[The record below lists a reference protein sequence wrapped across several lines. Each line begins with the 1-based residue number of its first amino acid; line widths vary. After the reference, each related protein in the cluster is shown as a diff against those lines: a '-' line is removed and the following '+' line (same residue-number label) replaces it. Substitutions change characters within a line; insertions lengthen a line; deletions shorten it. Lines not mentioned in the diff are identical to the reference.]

1 MNDRVEH
8 WLSEQQAQGRPL
20 LLVIDSLAEPA
31 PLPRLFS
38 ADLVHSYANLYQ
50 GTEVEE
56 MAGVAPWLIL
66 LNELNFTQLRSL
78 TDAPEQNW
86 GWLASADHADMAAL
100 TQHWQARIFADEQGQ
115 RSLYRFQDNRIIA
128 RHLGEL
134 DASQRPLLL
143 GPMSSALCWDSQD
156 WQWFDNELPGEYRE
170 PFEKPW
176 LSIPE
181 PEQVQ
186 SAVAHHNLELWLWQ
200 THTQATTRLAETQV
214 VSDWLDN
221 QLDKAKEWHWHG
233 EPQLHFLLRYQL
245 DPELANHPAWPPTA
259 RETPEAHYS
268 RVSSTLASSLSAR
281 DRTDDCSHLFP

>member
-8 WLSEQQAQGRPL
+8 WLGEQQAQGRPL
-20 LLVIDSLAEPA
+20 LLVIDSLAEPTQ
-31 PLPRLFS
+31 LPSLFS
-38 ADLVHSYANLYQ
+38 TDLVHSYANLYQ
-50 GTEVEE
+50 GTEVDE
-56 MAGVAPWLIL
+56 MAGAAPWLIL

-143 GPMSSALCWDSQD
+143 GPLASVLCWDGQD

-186 SAVAHHNLELWLWQ
+186 RAVAHHNLELWLWQ

-214 VSDWLDN
+214 VSDWLDH
-221 QLDKAKEWHWHG
+221 QLDKAKEWRWHS

-245 DPELANHPAWPPTA
+245 DPELADHSAWQPTA

-268 RVSSTLASSLSAR
+268 RVSSTLASSLSAQ
-281 DRTDDCSHLFP
+281 D

>member
-8 WLSEQQAQGRPL
+8 WLGEQQAQGRPL
-20 LLVIDSLAEPA
+20 LLVIDSLAEPT
-31 PLPRLFS
+31 PLPSLFS
-38 ADLVHSYANLYQ
+38 TGLVHSYANIYQ
-50 GTEVEE
+50 GTEVDE
-56 MAGVAPWLIL
+56 MADAAPWLIL

-78 TDAPEQNW
+78 TDAPGQNW
-86 GWLASADHADMAAL
+86 GWLASVDHADMAAL

-143 GPMSSALCWDSQD
+143 GPMTSALCWDGQD

-186 SAVAHHNLELWLWQ
+186 RAVAHHNLELWLWQ

-214 VSDWLDN
+214 VSDWLDH

-268 RVSSTLASSLSAR
+268 RVSSTLASSLSA
-281 DRTDDCSHLFP
+281 

>member
-20 LLVIDSLAEPA
+20 LLVIDSLAEPT
-31 PLPRLFS
+31 PLPSLFS
-38 ADLVHSYANLYQ
+38 TDLVHSYANIYQ
-50 GTEVEE
+50 GTEVDE
-56 MAGVAPWLIL
+56 MADAAPWLIL

-86 GWLASADHADMAAL
+86 GWLASVDHADMAAL

-143 GPMSSALCWDSQD
+143 GPMTSALCWDGQD

-186 SAVAHHNLELWLWQ
+186 RAVAHHNLELWLWQ

-214 VSDWLDN
+214 VSAWLDH

-245 DPELANHPAWPPTA
+245 DPELANHPAWRPA
-259 RETPEAHYS
+259 EQETPEAHYS
-268 RVSSTLASSLSAR
+268 RVRSVLTSSHSAR
-281 DRTDDCSHLFP
+281 D

>member
-1 MNDRVEH
+1 MNDRIEH
-8 WLSEQQAQGRPL
+8 WLSEQQAQGRQL

-50 GTEVEE
+50 GTEVAE
-56 MAGVAPWLIL
+56 MAEVGPWLVM
-66 LNELNFTQLRSL
+66 LNEQNLMQLGSL

-86 GWLASADHADMAAL
+86 GWLASTDNADMAAL
-100 TQHWQARIFADEQGQ
+100 ARHWQDRMLADDQGQ
-115 RSLYRFQDNRIIA
+115 RSLYRFQDNRIVA

-143 GPMSSALCWDSQD
+143 GPLASALCWDGQD
-156 WQWFDNELPGEYRE
+156 WQWFDNEQPGEYRE

-186 SAVAHHNLELWLWQ
+186 RTVAHHNLELWLWQ
-200 THTQATTRLAETQV
+200 NHTQATTRLAETRV
-214 VSDWLDN
+214 VSDWLDH
-221 QLDKAKEWHWHG
+221 QLDKAKEWQWHS

-245 DPELANHPAWPPTA
+245 DPALADHPAWRPTG
-259 RETPEAHYS
+259 REIPEAHYS
-268 RVSSTLASSLSAR
+268 RVSSVLTSSHSAR
-281 DRTDDCSHLFP
+281 D

>member
-8 WLSEQQAQGRPL
+8 WLSEQQAQSRPL
-20 LLVIDSLAEPA
+20 LLVIDSLAEPT
-31 PLPRLFS
+31 PLPSLFS
-38 ADLVHSYANLYQ
+38 TDLVHSYANLYK
-50 GTEVEE
+50 GTEVDE
-56 MAGVAPWLIL
+56 MAGAAPWLIL

-86 GWLASADHADMAAL
+86 GWLASVDHADMAAL

-143 GPMSSALCWDSQD
+143 GPLASVLCWDGQD
-156 WQWFDNELPGEYRE
+156 WQWFDNDLPGEYRE

-186 SAVAHHNLELWLWQ
+186 RAVAHHNLELWLWQ
-200 THTQATTRLAETQV
+200 NHTEASTRLAETRV
-214 VSDWLDN
+214 VSDWLDH
-221 QLDKAKEWHWHG
+221 QLDKAKEWHWHS

-245 DPELANHPAWPPTA
+245 DPALAEHPAWLPA
-259 RETPEAHYS
+259 DQETPEAHYS
-268 RVSSTLASSLSAR
+268 RVRSVLTPSHSAR
-281 DRTDDCSHLFP
+281 D

>member
-8 WLSEQQAQGRPL
+8 WLSEQQAQSRPL
-20 LLVIDSLAEPA
+20 LLVIDSLAESA

-56 MAGVAPWLIL
+56 MAGVGPWLIL
-66 LNELNFTQLRSL
+66 LNERNFTQLRSL

-86 GWLASADHADMAAL
+86 GWLASVDHADMAAL

-143 GPMSSALCWDSQD
+143 GPLASALCWDGQD

-186 SAVAHHNLELWLWQ
+186 RAVAHHNLELWLWQ
-200 THTQATTRLAETQV
+200 TQTQATTRLAETQV
-214 VSDWLDN
+214 VSDWLDH
-221 QLDKAKEWHWHG
+221 QLDKAKEWQWHS

-245 DPELANHPAWPPTA
+245 DPALADHPAWRPTG
-259 RETPEAHYS
+259 REIPEAHYS
-268 RVSSTLASSLSAR
+268 RVSSVLTSSHSAR
-281 DRTDDCSHLFP
+281 D